1 MNFSFDIYME
11 LIYGLDY
18 CINREKNN
26 IKQYN
31 TKENN
36 KYLDEF
42 YNIYLNNISQ
52 EVKDRIEQIGE
63 YQKKAEY
70 ILNKKDLSFINI
82 NAFEQWFEKIKVI
95 QNRII
100 EDIKNDKYLENFD
113 LTSLKEFYDMDL
125 GKVEIILSMFISGGF
140 GLSTDNT
147 YCILGVK
154 YNSKL
159 EKYRITGTL
168 ISKIYHEVSHP
179 YIKKSLLD
187 KKLNIQNNDKVDKC
201 YRDSH
206 TEELLARIIE
216 IIFASKIYGKEYLS
230 WALKNQEEQG
240 FVSVKKYID
249 LYYKNENIIKN
260 FNDLIELISEK
271 NESRKKWEKS

>member
-1 MNFSFDIYME
+1 MNFSFDNYME

-63 YQKKAEY
+63 YHKKAEY

-187 KKLNIQNNDKVDKC
+187 KKLNIKNNDKVDKC
-201 YRDSH
+201 YRDSR

-216 IIFASKIYGKEYLS
+216 IIFASKICGKEYLS
-230 WALKNQEEQG
+230 WALKNQDEQG